1 MGRIEAEYKQYLPL
15 PNPDIHE
22 VIGEK
27 LDMKPSIVFFA
38 MNLIRQKMKLPK
50 LDYPKR
56 KLAVSQEQLMA
67 IEALYEPY
75 LPLPPIGIHKII
87 AKQLRIDEWR
97 VHVAI
102 GLIRKNKNMNR
113 WNEERDDLPA
123 AMKAE
128 LDAAQADKV
137 PNEAE
142 AAVEPTAE
150 DAKPAKKKTTTRKK
164 VAKATDSDEAGDV
177 AEKPKRKRTTK
188 KAAEPPVDEG
198 DE

>member
-1 MGRIEAEYKQYLPL
+1 MARVEEAYKQFLPM
-15 PNPDIHE
+15 PNPDVHE

-38 MNLIRQKMKLPK
+38 INLIRQKMKLPK
-50 LDYPKR
+50 LEYPKR
-56 KLAVSQEQLMA
+56 KLAVTPEQLMA

-102 GLIRKNKNMNR
+102 GLIRKNKNMDR
-113 WNEERDDLPA
+113 WNEERDDLPE

-128 LDAAQADKV
+128 L
-137 PNEAE
+137 E
-142 AAVEPTAE
+142 AAGKGADLSEDDAE
-150 DAKPAKKKTTTRKK
+150 AKPAKKPAKK
-164 VAKATDSDEAGDV
+164 KAAVKKADDAEEA
-177 AEKPKRKRTTK
+177 KPKRKRTTK
-188 KAAEPPVDEG
+188 AKVAEKADDDESAS
-198 DE
+198 E